1 MKAHRFVYIGLGMA
15 VMVASSVGLTRAQDA
30 DKHPVSAE
38 QYQRWKTEL
47 SNWGR
52 WGKDDEIG
60 ALNLIT
66 PAKRRQAAA
75 LVKEG
80 VSVSMAAD
88 TDTVKA
94 VDNPNPYEVTMQG
107 IGSDR
112 IAINYHGIAH
122 THLDSLAH
130 INEQGVFYNGYKPA
144 AEAVLKDRHS
154 KNSIHNVKNGIFTRG
169 ILIDIPRLKGVPY
182 LEPGTPIYVED
193 LEAWE
198 KQAGVKVSAG
208 DALFVR
214 TGVWARRKAVGPWLR
229 GRAEG
234 GQSAGLHP
242 SVLPW
247 LKARDIALLGS
258 DHPQYVVAWNTGRAK
273 RSRAR
278 LRARVSGRPPVRQ
291 LRSRSLGSGSR
302 VSQAMGVPADCG
314 AIADPRGNGVA
325 AQPDRD
331 VLTWR
336 RREARHSI
344 GCERFASRTQRRA
357 RHRRGDIPTSR
368 QVRRCSSPSNRSRD
382 VRRSPFASSRRT
394 STDC

>member
-1 MKAHRFVYIGLGMA
+1 MKTLTGILLALLMLT
-15 VMVASSVGLTRAQDA
+15 MTASKLSSQAQAPAPSHSVTEAQY
-30 DKHPVSAE
+30 E
-38 QYQRWKTEL
+38 GWKKDL

-60 ALNLIT
+60 TLNLIT
-66 PAKRRQAAA
+66 AKKRLQAVA

-80 VSVSMAAD
+80 FTVSLASDA
-88 TDTVKA
+88 DTVKA
-94 VDNPNPYEVTMQG
+94 VDNPNPYEHTMLA
-107 IGSDR
+107 IGNDR
-112 IAINYHGIAH
+112 IAVTYHGITH

-130 INEQGVFYNGYKPA
+130 VNANGVFYNGYTPDQA
-144 AEAVLKDRHS
+144 AVMKQGHS
-154 KNSIHNVKNGIFTRG
+154 KNSIHNVKSGVFTRG

-258 DHPQYVVAWNTGRAK
+258 DHPQYVAPGT
-273 RSRAR
+273 
-278 LRARVSGRPPVRQ
+278 P
-291 LRSRSLGSGSR
+291 
-302 VSQAMGVPADCG
+302 G
-314 AIADPRGNGVA
+314 APRGAEHDFALVYLGVHLFDNCELA
-325 AQPDRD
+325 ALAQ
-331 VLTWR
+331 
-336 RREARHSI
+336 AA
-344 GCERFASRTQRRA
+344 ASRKRWEFLLTA
-357 RHRRGDIPTSR
+357 APLPIPGGTG
-368 QVRRCSSPSNRSRD
+368 SPLN
-382 VRRSPFASSRRT
+382 PIATF
-394 STDC
+394 